1 MFFDNAKRFTE
12 VVSTHRPYSDVSN
25 AAQVNTIGKSAN
37 TTIKI
42 MDSWKRS
49 SSPFENGRTVS
60 GSPPRRS
67 VSPSLS
73 VAFRSLSPT
82 SVLRVTVDED
92 DFQVGNG
99 NISSASYRSSTSRNA
114 TSARNHGIDGDSIRF
129 SFPSSDTPVRLVV

>member
-49 SSPFENGRTVS
+49 SSPITNVS
-60 GSPPRRS
+60 GSPPRSS

-73 VAFRSLSPT
+73 VASRSLSPA
-82 SVLRVTVDED
+82 SVLRLTVDEQ
-92 DFQVGNG
+92 DFLVANG
-99 NISSASYRSSTSRNA
+99 NLSSASYRSSTSRNA